1 MKTKLITK
9 ICMLAVVLT
18 QLSGCIATPRIEIED
33 KITFDAIQPEPKP
46 LTYNDTLCC
55 WRCTA

>member
-1 MKTKLITK
+1 MKTRISAKVCL
-9 ICMLAVVLT
+9 LVVVLA
-18 QLSGCIATPRIEIED
+18 QLSGCIMTPRIEIED
-33 KITFDAIQPEPKP
+33 KMTFDAIQPEPKP

>member
-1 MKTKLITK
+1 MKTKLFPK
-9 ICMLAVVLT
+9 ICLLAVVLV
-18 QLSGCIATPRIEIED
+18 QLSGCIVTPRIELED
-33 KITFDAIQPEPKP
+33 KITFDAIQAEPKP